1 MKDADRLD
9 AALDGGP
16 KKELP
21 RDLEELVALGG
32 EVSDALSAP
41 MLSTAQRQDLY
52 RRATAAVSA
61 APERPP
67 WYRRVPRRPALLGA
81 AGGLAAVTVGA
92 AVAVAVL
99 RARSGGA
106 VAPAA

>member
-9 AALDGGP
+9 KALEGASEPVRD
-16 KKELP
+16 
-21 RDLEELVALGG
+21 DLEELVALAG
-32 EVSDALSAP
+32 EVGEALSAP
-41 MLSTAQRQDLY
+41 MLSTARRELLY
-52 RRATAAVSA
+52 LRALGAAASP
-61 APERPP
+61 PERPR

-92 AVAVAVL
+92 AVAVAVI